1 MRWELCFLSAGFFL
15 WAGKEKRGGKAMKTY
30 WFKDEKTGEEFFVEQ
45 ENKEKAFEVAKNFFG
60 DEIKCFGRISEQEA
74 EFYGYDTY

>member
-1 MRWELCFLSAGFFL
+1 
-15 WAGKEKRGGKAMKTY
+15 MK
-30 WFKDEKTGEEFFVEQ
+30 KLERNFFVEQ
-45 ENKEKAFEVAKNFFG
+45 ENKEKAFEVAKKFFG

>member
-1 MRWELCFLSAGFFL
+1 MRLELYFLSAGFSL
-15 WAGKEKRGGKAMKTY
+15 WAGKERRKAMKTY
-30 WFKDEKTGEEFFVEQ
+30 WFKDRKTGEEFFVEQ

>member
-1 MRWELCFLSAGFFL
+1 MHWELCFLSAGFSL
-15 WAGKEKRGGKAMKTY
+15 WAGKERGGKAMKTY

>member
-1 MRWELCFLSAGFFL
+1 
-15 WAGKEKRGGKAMKTY
+15 MKTY

-60 DEIKCFGRISEQEA
+60 DEIRYFGRISEQEA

>member
-15 WAGKEKRGGKAMKTY
+15 WAGKKEGKAMKTY
-30 WFKDEKTGEEFFVEQ
+30 WFKDEKTGEEFFVKQ

>member
-1 MRWELCFLSAGFFL
+1 MRWELYFLSAGFSL
-15 WAGKEKRGGKAMKTY
+15 WAGKKEGGKAMKTY

>member
-1 MRWELCFLSAGFFL
+1 MHWELYFLSAGFSL
-15 WAGKEKRGGKAMKTY
+15 WAGKKEGESYENLLVQR
-30 WFKDEKTGEEFFVEQ
+30 WKTGEEFFVEQ

>member
-1 MRWELCFLSAGFFL
+1 
-15 WAGKEKRGGKAMKTY
+15 MKTY
-30 WFKDEKTGEEFFVEQ
+30 WFKDRKTGEEFFVEQ
-45 ENKEKAFEVAKNFFG
+45 ENKEKAFEVAKKFFG